1 MHQSWF
7 RRASGLALICCLGFV
22 GCTETDPGLNL
33 VGGLHVI
40 PVTSGM
46 TIPAP
51 NEPGLQFA
59 TWDIS
64 AVRVTY
70 EDVTYDLFRGS
81 PCTISTRV
89 RIGTSESDCLATAGI
104 ASDVLEQPSPALVE
118 FSATM
123 EIRRMEPVLTPD
135 GGDFDGDGVLNEDDN
150 CPFADNTDQEDL
162 LGALDTSDP
171 PVEIGD
177 GFGDACQ
184 INGDGFVAPDF
195 DGDGISEVSI
205 NDPADPTGPRLAGD
219 NCPWKMNPTQAETSD
234 PIDGI
239 GDACAQSALVT
250 TLGTGDPTLTIPA
263 IAFDIE
269 VSISNVWV
277 TVDFNYETAFVCDW
291 DAGSCTA
298 DLAQVE
304 ICQPPPPGLESAT
317 RAGCQ

>member
-7 RRASGLALICCLGFV
+7 RRASGLALIGCLGFV

-46 TIPAP
+46 TFPVP
-51 NEPGLQFA
+51 DEPGLQFG

-70 EDVTYDLFRGS
+70 EDVTYDLFRGT
-81 PCTISTRV
+81 PCTISTNV
-89 RIGTSESDCLATAGI
+89 RSLISESDCLATAGI

-123 EIRRMEPVLTPD
+123 EIRRMEPVLIPD

-150 CPFADNTDQEDL
+150 CPFADNLDQEDL
-162 LGALDTSDP
+162 LGAIDFTVDP

-177 GFGDACQ
+177 DVGDACQ
-184 INGDGFVAPDF
+184 INGDGFVAPDS
-195 DGDGISEVSI
+195 DGDGISEI
-205 NDPADPTGPRLAGD
+205 PIDDPADPTGPRLAAD

-239 GDACAQSALVT
+239 GDACAQTALVS
-250 TLGTGDPTLTIPA
+250 TLGSGDPILTIPA
-263 IAFDIE
+263 VAFDIE
-269 VSISNVWV
+269 VAITNVWII
-277 TVDFNYETAFVCDW
+277 VDFNHETAFDCDW

-298 DLAQVE
+298 DLSQVE
-304 ICQPPPPGLESAT
+304 ICQQGTEIAT